1 MTIVRWDPF
10 RELVSLSNRL
20 DRVLSEAPRF
30 GRDTESYGNWIP
42 PVDIF
47 EKNDELVL
55 RAELPGMDREDID
68 LRVENGVLTLTGERG
83 QDAAVTEESAHRRER
98 VYGSFSRSFTLPAS
112 VDAGKI
118 AASYKDGILEVVLPK
133 SEASKPK
140 RVEIRVA

>member
-30 GRDTESYGNWIP
+30 GRETESYGSWIP

-55 RAELPGMDREDID
+55 RAELPGMNREDID
-68 LRVENGVLTLTGERG
+68 LRVENGVLTLTGERSR
-83 QDAAVTEESAHRRER
+83 DAAVTEESAHRLER

-112 VDAGKI
+112 VDPGKI